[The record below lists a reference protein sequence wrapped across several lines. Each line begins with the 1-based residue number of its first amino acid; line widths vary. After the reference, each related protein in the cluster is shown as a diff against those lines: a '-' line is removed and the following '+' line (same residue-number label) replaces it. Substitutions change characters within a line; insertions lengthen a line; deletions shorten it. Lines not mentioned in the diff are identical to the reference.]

1 MYIENGQI
9 SSLFA
14 KSLEEE
20 GIIAQYTMS
29 RTPQRIVNL

>member
-9 SSLFA
+9 SGLFA

-20 GIIAQYTMS
+20 DIIAYYTMS
-29 RTPQRIVNL
+29 RTPQRTVNL